1 MAPSITSALVNVLT
15 TVPDLTEINWP
26 AFHKGFHIFFL
37 GLDALW
43 VMEGGATTGTGAGP
57 ASNKPDE
64 QSLDHMILPY
74 LTEDF
79 RHFLTP
85 LSTDSSKDMSVYLR
99 AISNVVKKLAAV
111 GATVDETVQK
121 DHILRF
127 LHPSV
132 LMGSPLTLWAT
143 IGVILPAPTA
153 TTVAILDIL
162 CTMHP
167 HSPPLLL
174 LPSSWAVDTFI
185 SMWAMYTSE
194 QHADVSGLPAGR
206 GPLRT

>member
-57 ASNKPDE
+57 ASDKPDE
-64 QSLDHMILPY
+64 QSLDHMILP
-74 LTEDF
+74 TCRF
-79 RHFLTP
+79 T
-85 LSTDSSKDMSVYLR
+85 LR

-153 TTVAILDIL
+153 TTVAVLDIL

-167 HSPPLLL
+167 RSPPLLL

-194 QHADVSGLPAGR
+194 QHGDVSGLPAGR